1 LHHLLHYL
9 LMYLFRY
16 LRFYYALYL
25 LMKMT
30 KQFLR
35 VCRVKFSQISFCGT
49 DRRRVC
55 ATRQINQ
62 TVEKLEEEVIDS
74 RRGIKNK

>member
-1 LHHLLHYL
+1 
-9 LMYLFRY
+9 
-16 LRFYYALYL
+16 
-25 LMKMT
+25 MKMT